1 MIRTCPICGDFY
13 ADDSLR
19 FCPMDGTPLA
29 DLDPHGEAWADG
41 ARVVEEKERTLR
53 RQTRRLKLRR
63 VLMTTTTVLITT
75 LVVCVVVVNTY
86 IYLAPQP
93 DAPVVVA
100 AVTPQ
105 SSPKPSETPAWTPS
119 PDSPSTLPFVPA
131 VTPTPTPSPTPTL
144 TATPTHTHTPP
155 PPPQCTADDRQ
166 RLGDSIVAT
175 HDAEWRDAIES
186 EKTDILRANVPAGS
200 PARRVEVGNG
210 KAVLG
215 TVTYAPTVAESCADA
230 SVTARYEWQVTWD
243 VFFNGKS
250 KPESKTVPGTKTFRC
265 SKGGAAWRCG

>member
-1 MIRTCPICGDFY
+1 MIRTCPGCGDFY
-13 ADDSLR
+13 ADDSLL
-19 FCPMDGTPLA
+19 FCPADGTPLA
-29 DLDPHGEAWADG
+29 DLDPHSESWAEG

-53 RQTRRLKLRR
+53 MQTRRLKLRR
-63 VLMTTTTVLITT
+63 VLMTTMTVLITT

-93 DAPVVVA
+93 DAPAVVA
-100 AVTPQ
+100 AVTPRP
-105 SSPKPSETPAWTPS
+105 SPKPSETPIPTPT
-119 PDSPSTLPFVPA
+119 PDSPSGLPFVPA
-131 VTPTPTPSPTPTL
+131 VTPTPTPSPTL

-155 PPPQCTADDRQ
+155 PPPKCTADDRQ

-175 HDAEWRDAIES
+175 HDAEWHEAIKS
-186 EKTDILRANVPAGS
+186 EQADIVRANVPAGS
-200 PARRVEVGNG
+200 PARGVEVGNG

-215 TVTYAPTVAESCADA
+215 TVTYAPAVTESCADA

-243 VFFNGKS
+243 VFFNGKR
-250 KPESKTVPGTKTFRC
+250 KTESKTVPGTKTFKC